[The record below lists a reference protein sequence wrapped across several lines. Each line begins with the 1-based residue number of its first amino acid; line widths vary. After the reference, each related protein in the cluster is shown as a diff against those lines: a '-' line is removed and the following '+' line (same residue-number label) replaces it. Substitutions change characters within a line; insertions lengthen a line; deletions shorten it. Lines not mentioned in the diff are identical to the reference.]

1 MTSMNSRKTHRIY
14 QRIAILAVV
23 ILCLIGMAAADS
35 HVGGLPL
42 TTDAGTSGT
51 VSGGVYMDADNDWW
65 PTSPGVQEVEKEFNT
80 IPDVSDIAWARLYVA
95 VYVGHMQN
103 NYQGSVEVE
112 FDGDGD
118 AVYDDLSTTETL
130 DVAFNFATNGGN
142 DNSGF
147 AGHVTGEPYKMVN
160 EHCIR
165 VTSDYLMWYD
175 IDPADITS
183 PIPMAHVTTTGST
196 IDGRIKLITLVVAY
210 NDGDTDVVHYWVNQ
224 GEDAVTYYSDSE
236 TPGEG
241 ETGSTDFD
249 LSGVDTALSATLM
262 VNHMAS
268 SDGYYY
274 WAGSDLPRFPTG
286 SDGSYSQGAYFGW
299 DIWDLTTYVSPGEN
313 NDLMYDRSCT
323 GSGEFSGQFF
333 KIPLAILTIEDE
345 PQIVA
350 PVADFSATPTSG
362 TTPLSVA
369 FIDESTNAPTAWT
382 WYYRTNGTEPW
393 TLFTQSSNQNPTQSY
408 TTGTYD
414 IRLVASN
421 DGGSDEEIKTSY
433 ITVTAAAVKPVA
445 AFSANITLGYTPL
458 DVQFTDESMNTPT
471 EWAWSYRYKPIGG
484 AYGSYTSFSTEQNAS
499 YTFSGTG
506 NYTIRLRATNSAGYD
521 DEVKTSY
528 INVMPA
534 LLPDLDITSIR
545 TADAAGVSV
554 FAKETNW
561 VRVTVKN
568 IGGSASTATTLTLTP
583 SDGSTLTNTL
593 PVIAAG
599 AETTITFTDPAVRT
613 NGDGTVS
620 VTYTAT
626 ADAAGTVTEADETNN
641 GATGT
646 YTVEYNG
653 YKGKAAYW
661 EGGSDV
667 TTKKT
672 FDLHGGLLHSF
683 GNSVYQGGST
693 SGNGWSSYTVT
704 WTNADLPVPGTA
716 NVVAAYLYV
725 PYTWDNSDEIDNVAI
740 TFNGNN
746 IKGTQETHY
755 EDESNFGGYIHH
767 DYGLLPYNVTS
778 LFSTSGNTASLTKQN
793 VATKLAM
800 YGLTLT
806 VVYEDEAATRKQIFL
821 NEEFDLLGASE
832 GDYGTSEEEATA
844 YVPFTSLS
852 INPTNVVTAEL
863 TTFVPSGNMNEGDML
878 FNGAVI
884 ASDVWDY
891 GASSGPQ
898 VAVDT
903 RDIKTHITSTDNIIG
918 IRSTAGATPCMGAA
932 QQFLVLTLTDDV
944 PVANFEADSTTGTT
958 TAPIQ
963 FTDTS
968 AGTITSRV
976 WDFGDGNNSYSTT
989 ETVVPHTYTSAA
1001 TYDVKLTVTGP
1012 GGSDEELKEDYI
1024 TINEGVQLPVAAFSA
1039 NKFSGLAPLSV
1050 TFTDASTNG
1059 PTEWKWE
1066 YKNYIGTWTEFS
1078 TAQSPIYSFTTPGT
1092 YDIRL
1097 TATNSA
1103 GNDTE
1108 TKTHYVAVSGGRD
1121 SLKTSQGTSGT
1132 VTGNLS
1138 VQSYGLW
1145 PATESTKSFTLPV
1158 VAIGNIAWAR
1168 LYVNTYGGSAAN
1180 THGHQSTVEFDGN
1193 GDGDYLDAGEVLGVE
1208 ICDIGSETN
1217 GNSYPLNDHIT
1228 KVFSDYEAEY
1238 DVTGLITS
1246 ASLSAHVKSETI
1258 SGKTFDG
1265 RLKTLTLV
1273 VAYNDPSPTT
1283 TTHYWVNHGQ
1293 DWFAS
1298 DYGGDTGSTTFSTS
1312 NLETGFDNAVGIDL
1326 CTSSV
1331 EGTYTFNGVT
1341 QSTVT
1346 PDPTY
1351 FAFHTWDLKDEI
1363 TAGSNSE
1370 LVFGRGSGAS
1380 SFKTTLAT
1388 LAVTYETVAPVAALT
1403 ASPTTGDRPLEVTF
1417 TDTSTGSITGRD
1429 LDYGDGSTHGSGS
1442 GPWTH
1447 TYTTRDTFTA
1457 TLTVTGPGG
1466 STSDTETISV
1476 KEPAPAV
1483 TFTANPISG
1492 VGPLSVD
1499 FDVTNTGGEVTSWKW
1514 ESSPA
1519 GTETWTQ
1526 FATIEDPQDIA
1537 FSDGTYDIRV
1547 TATGPDYS
1555 DVETQLN
1562 CLQVGGATIE
1572 VGVSQ
1577 GTIAFGAMQAGV
1589 DSTGQTQVTVTTD
1602 GGTSWSVTAADGKTE
1617 NKGYMVSGTTPLA
1630 GAFQLSNNGGTNYSP
1645 LTSAMTFMSGSGV
1658 GTWNQNADVKQAI
1671 AQADTP
1677 GEYAITVTFTGA
1689 FA

>member
-1 MTSMNSRKTHRIY
+1 M
-14 QRIAILAVV
+14 AVV
-23 ILCLIGMAAADS
+23 ILCLIGMASADS
-35 HVGGLPL
+35 YVGGLPL
-42 TTDAGTSGT
+42 TTAAGTSGT

-65 PTSPGVQEVEKEFNT
+65 PTSPGVQEVEKTFT
-80 IPDVSDIAWARLYVA
+80 AIPDISDIEWARLYVA

-103 NYQGSVEVE
+103 NYPGTVEVE

-118 AVYDDLSTTETL
+118 AVFDDLSTTETL

-147 AGHVTGEPYKMVN
+147 AGHSTGEPYKMVN

-165 VTSDYLMWYD
+165 VTSDYVMWYD
-175 IDPADITS
+175 IDPADITYEE
-183 PIPMAHVTTTGST
+183 PMAHVTTSGTT

-210 NDGDTDVVHYWVNQ
+210 NDGDSDVIHYWVNQ
-224 GEDAVTYYSDSE
+224 GQDAVTYNGDSE

-241 ETGSTDFD
+241 ETGTTYFGY
-249 LSGVDTALSATLM
+249 LYEVNTVVSATLM

-268 SDGYYY
+268 SDGYY
-274 WAGSDLPRFPTG
+274 WWCGSELSRYPAG

-299 DIWDLTTYVSPGEN
+299 DIWDLTDYVYPGEN
-313 NDLMYDRSCT
+313 NDLMYDRSCES
-323 GSGEFSGQFF
+323 GSGEYSGQFF

-350 PVADFSATPTSG
+350 PVANFSATPTSG
-362 TTPLSVA
+362 TSPLSVSFA
-369 FIDESTNAPTAWT
+369 DESTNTPDGWT
-382 WYYRTNGTEPW
+382 WYHRINGTETW
-393 TLFTQSSNQNPTQSY
+393 TQFSTIQDPVQSF

-433 ITVTAAAVKPVA
+433 ITVTAAPVKPVA
-445 AFSANITLGYTPL
+445 AFSADVTLGYTPL
-458 DVQFTDESMNTPT
+458 DVQFTDESTNTPT
-471 EWAWSYRYKPIGG
+471 EWAWAYRYKPIGG
-484 AYGSYTSFSTEQNAS
+484 NYGSYTSFSTEQNAS

-506 NYTIRLRATNSAGYD
+506 NYTIRLRATNTAGYD
-521 DEVKTSY
+521 DEIKTGY

-534 LLPDLDITSIR
+534 PLPDLDITAMR
-545 TADAAGVSV
+545 TADTASVSV

-561 VRVTVKN
+561 VKVTVKN

-583 SDGSTLTNTL
+583 NDGSTLTETL
-593 PVIAAG
+593 PVLAAG
-599 AETTITFTDPAVRT
+599 DETTITFTDTAVRT
-613 NGDGTVS
+613 NGDGSVS

-641 GATGT
+641 EATGT
-646 YTVEYNG
+646 YTVVYNG

-683 GNSVYQGGST
+683 GDSTYQGGST
-693 SGNGWSSYTVT
+693 SGGGWSSYTVT
-704 WTNADLPVPGTA
+704 WTDADLPVPGTA
-716 NVVAAYLYV
+716 SVVAAYLYV

-740 TFNGNN
+740 TFNGNS
-746 IKGTQETHY
+746 ITGTQETHY

-767 DYGLLPYNVTS
+767 DYGLLPYNVTG
-778 LFSTSGNTASLTKQN
+778 LFSTSGNTAYLEKLN
-793 VATKLAM
+793 VNTKLAM
-800 YGLTLT
+800 YGLTLA
-806 VVYEDEAATRKQIFL
+806 VVYEDTTEDRRQIFL

-844 YVPFTSLS
+844 YVPFTGLAV
-852 INPTNVVTAEL
+852 NPTNVVTADL
-863 TTFVPSGNMNEGDML
+863 TTFVPSGNMYEGDML

-898 VAVDT
+898 VAVDS
-903 RDIKTHITSTDNIIG
+903 RDIKTYLTSTDNIIG
-918 IRSTAGATPCMGAA
+918 IRSTAGATPCMAAA

-958 TAPIQ
+958 TAPVT

-968 AGTITSRV
+968 AGTITERV
-976 WDFGDGNNSYSTT
+976 WDFGDGNSSYSTT
-989 ETVVPHTYTSAA
+989 ETVIPHTYSSAD

-1012 GGSDEELKEDYI
+1012 GGTHEELKEEYI
-1024 TINEGVQLPVAAFSA
+1024 TITEGVQAPFAAFSA
-1039 NKFSGLAPLSV
+1039 DKFSGLAPLSV
-1050 TFTDASTNG
+1050 TFTDQSTNT

-1066 YKNYIGTWTEFS
+1066 YKNYNGDWTEFGS
-1078 TAQSPIYSFTTPGT
+1078 GAQSPTYSFTTPGT
-1092 YDIRL
+1092 YDVRL

-1103 GNDTE
+1103 GSDEE
-1108 TKTHYVAVSGGRD
+1108 TKTHLVAVSGGRE
-1121 SLKTSQGTSGT
+1121 SLTTVQSGT

-1145 PATESTKSFTLPV
+1145 SATESTKSFTLPPAAV
-1158 VAIGNIAWAR
+1158 GNVAWAR

-1180 THGHQSTVEFDGN
+1180 TYGHQSTVEFDGN
-1193 GDGDYLDAGEVLGVE
+1193 GDGDYLDAGEVLGIE
-1208 ICDIGSETN
+1208 TCDIGSETN

-1258 SGKTFDG
+1258 SGKSFDG
-1265 RLKTLTLV
+1265 RLKTITLV
-1273 VAYNDPSPTT
+1273 VAYNDPSSTT
-1283 TTHYWVNHGQ
+1283 ETHYWVNHGQ

-1298 DYGGDTGSTTFSTS
+1298 YYGGDTGSTTFSTS
-1312 NLETGFDNAVGIDL
+1312 SLEAGFDTAVGIDL

-1331 EGTYTFNGVT
+1331 EGTYSFNGYS
-1341 QSTVT
+1341 QSTVI

-1370 LVFGRGSGAS
+1370 LVFSRGSGAS
-1380 SFKTTLAT
+1380 SFKTTFAT
-1388 LAVTYETVAPVAALT
+1388 LAVTYETEAPVAAFT

-1417 TDTSTGSITGRD
+1417 TDASSGSITGWD
-1429 LDYGDGSTHGSGS
+1429 LDFGDGSTHGSGS

-1447 TYTTRDTFTA
+1447 TYTTRHTFTA

-1466 STSDTETISV
+1466 SSSDTETITV
-1476 KEPAPAV
+1476 KEPAPEV
-1483 TFTANPISG
+1483 TFTADPTSG

-1499 FDVTNTGGEVTSWKW
+1499 FDATNTGGEVTSWKW

-1526 FATIEDPQDIA
+1526 FATIEDPQDIS

-1547 TATGPDYS
+1547 TATGPDYTV
-1555 DVETQLN
+1555 VETQSN
-1562 CLQVGGATIE
+1562 CLQVGGASIE

-1577 GTIAFGAMQAGV
+1577 GTIAFGAMQAGI
-1589 DSTGQTQVTVTTD
+1589 DSTGQTGVTVTTD

-1617 NKGYMVSGTTPLA
+1617 NKGYMVSGTTPLS
-1630 GAFQLSNNGGTNYSP
+1630 GEFQLSNDGGTIYSP
-1645 LTSAMTFMSGSGV
+1645 LTSAVTFMSGSGA

-1671 AQADTP
+1671 AAADAP

-1689 FA
+1689 FS